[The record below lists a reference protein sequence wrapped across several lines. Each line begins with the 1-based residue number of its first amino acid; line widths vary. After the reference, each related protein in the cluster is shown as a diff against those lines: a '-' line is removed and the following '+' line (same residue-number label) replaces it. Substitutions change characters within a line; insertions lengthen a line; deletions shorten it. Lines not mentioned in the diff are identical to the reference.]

1 LLGVQ
6 NAVLT
11 LMTMVWTFCYCVFF
25 DVQEMSS
32 LGLQSVFC
40 ATSENVDSVKFI
52 NNVYHLIKRYSSVRE
67 LADRQDGVIFFYQ

>member
-1 LLGVQ
+1 
-6 NAVLT
+6 
-11 LMTMVWTFCYCVFF
+11 
-25 DVQEMSS
+25 MSS

-40 ATSENVDSVKFI
+40 GTSENVDSVKFI